1 MDRAGG
7 TQADK
12 EGRQGMSARWP
23 WIQLPRLLVVLHDLL
38 MVVATWLMLRWLAGQ
53 AGAPP
58 APFLLQELAIAL
70 VIQGAVFW
78 HVGLYRGVWRF
89 ASVPDLVNLASASF
103 IGILL
108 IVPALMVLGMLPD
121 VPRRVL
127 VPYPLFLIMA
137 LGLPRLLYRLW
148 KDNSLAQTRRA
159 NATRVLVLGAGRA
172 GEMLLRELRQQD
184 RFQPVGLLDDTAVL
198 KGAKIQ
204 GVQVL
209 GTLDDL
215 ARVARE
221 TAANM
226 LVITMPS
233 ANAAQMRRVVELCDG
248 TGLPFRKVSRLT
260 DQLERPGG
268 FELREVAIEDLLGR
282 EPVQFDWRLVH
293 EHYGEKSVLITGAGG
308 SIGSE
313 LAKQC
318 AQAGVRRL
326 VLLERDEQSL
336 EEVTR
341 RIGLEFPTLRLQPLL
356 ADCGDVQAYRGVL
369 RGVDFVFH
377 AAACKQ
383 VPMLEAQVRAAVR
396 NNVQVTG
403 IVARAC
409 RAAGVRNFVLIS
421 TDKAIEPVSVLGAS
435 KRLAELACQ
444 ALLADSD
451 TCLAIVRFGNVLDSA
466 GSVVPIFRDQI
477 AAGGPV
483 TVTHPDITRYFMTI
497 PEACQLILQATN
509 LSVSPASVFTL
520 DMGQPVAIRE
530 LAEQMIRLAGK
541 HPGTDIAIE
550 YTGLRPG
557 EKLHETV
564 LHPEERYAHTANN
577 RVLRS
582 ELRSVDVAEMGRALE
597 RLEHILRGEHDD
609 EVFKAFLR
617 HTVHDY
623 RPSGENVIAISS
635 FSKASTNR

>member
-1 MDRAGG
+1 MTR
-7 TQADK
+7 
-12 EGRQGMSARWP
+12 RWP
-23 WIQLPRLLVVLHDLL
+23 AIAHLPRVMVVLHDLC
-38 MVVATWLMLRWLAGQ
+38 MVVVTWLMLRWLAGQ

-58 APFLLQELAIAL
+58 AVSLAGELALA
-70 VIQGAVFW
+70 VGIQGLVFW
-78 HVGLYRGVWRF
+78 RVGLYRGVWRF
-89 ASVPDLVNLASASF
+89 ASMPDLVNLASAAF
-103 IGILL
+103 IGVLM
-108 IVPALMVLGMLPD
+108 IVPALMVVGMLPD
-121 VPRRVL
+121 VPRRLL
-127 VPYPLFLIMA
+127 VPYPLFLTLA
-137 LGLPRLLYRLW
+137 LGLPRMVYRLW
-148 KDNSLAQTRRA
+148 KDNSLTQSRRA
-159 NATRVLVLGAGRA
+159 SATRVLILGAGRA
-172 GEMLLRELRQQD
+172 GETLLRELRQQD
-184 RFQPVGLLDDTAVL
+184 RFQAVGLLDDTAVL

-209 GTLDDL
+209 GTLDEL
-215 ARVARE
+215 SRVAHE
-221 TAANM
+221 TAASL

-233 ANAAQMRRVVELCDG
+233 ANAAQMRRVVELCDA

-260 DQLERPGG
+260 DQLEHDNGG

-282 EPVQFDWRLVH
+282 EPVQFDWQLVH

-313 LAKQC
+313 LARQC
-318 AQAGVRRL
+318 ARAGVGRL

-336 EEVTR
+336 EEIAR
-341 RIGLEFPTLRLQPLL
+341 RIGSEFPELNVQSVL
-356 ADCGDVQAYRGVL
+356 ADCGDIASYRPAL
-369 RGVDFVFH
+369 KDIDFVFH

-383 VPMLEAQVRAAVR
+383 VPMLESQVRAAVR

-403 IVARAC
+403 VVARAC
-409 RAAGVRNFVLIS
+409 RQAKVRHFVLIS

-444 ALLADSD
+444 AVLSGSA
-451 TCLAIVRFGNVLDSA
+451 TGLAIVRFGNVLDSA
-466 GSVVPIFRDQI
+466 GSVVPLFREQI

-509 LSVSPASVFTL
+509 LSMSSASVFTL

-541 HPGTDIAIE
+541 HPGTDITIE

-564 LHPEERYAHTANN
+564 LHPEERYTHTANH

-582 ELRSVDVAEMGRALE
+582 ELRIADVADMGRTLD
-597 RLEHILRGEHDD
+597 RLDVLLRGEYED
-609 EVFKAFLR
+609 EVFKGFLR

-623 RPSGENVIAISS
+623 RPSGENVIALAK
-635 FSKASTNR
+635 FREASTHR

>member
-1 MDRAGG
+1 MAH
-7 TQADK
+7 
-12 EGRQGMSARWP
+12 
-23 WIQLPRLLVVLHDLL
+23 LPRLLVVLHDLA
-38 MVVATWLMLRWLAGQ
+38 MVVLTWIMLRWLAGQ

-58 APFLLQELAIAL
+58 AMFLAQELAITVA
-70 VIQGAVFW
+70 IQGIVFW
-78 HVGLYRGVWRF
+78 RVGLYRGVWRF
-89 ASVPDLVNLASASF
+89 ASMPDLVNLATAAF

-108 IVPALMVLGMLPD
+108 IVPVLMVVGMLPA

-127 VPYPLFLIMA
+127 VPYPLFLTLC
-137 LGLPRLLYRLW
+137 LGLPRLAYRVW
-148 KDNSLAQTRRA
+148 KDNSLAQSRRA
-159 NATRVLVLGAGRA
+159 SATRVLILGAGRA
-172 GEMLLRELRQQD
+172 GETLLRELRGQD
-184 RFQPVGLLDDTAVL
+184 RYHAVGLLDDTAVL

-209 GTLDDL
+209 GTLDDVT
-215 ARVARE
+215 RVARE
-221 TAANM
+221 TAASL

-233 ANAAQMRRVVELCDG
+233 ANAAQMRRVVELCDA
-248 TGLPFRKVSRLT
+248 TGLPFRKTSRLT
-260 DQLERPGG
+260 DQLERPQGG

-293 EHYGEKSVLITGAGG
+293 DHYGAKAVMITGAGG

-318 AQAGVRRL
+318 AQAGVSRL
-326 VLLERDEQSL
+326 VLVERDEQAL
-336 EEVTR
+336 EEINR
-341 RIGLEFPTLRLQPLL
+341 LLGAEFPTLDLRPVL
-356 ADCGDVQAYRGVL
+356 ADCGDAPSYRHLLKDVE
-369 RGVDFVFH
+369 FVFH

-383 VPMLEAQVRAAVR
+383 VPMLESQVRAAVR

-403 IVARAC
+403 TVARAC
-409 RAAGVRNFVLIS
+409 RIAGVRNFVLIS
-421 TDKAIEPVSVLGAS
+421 TDKAIEPISVLGAS

-444 ALLADSD
+444 ASLADSG

-466 GSVVPIFRDQI
+466 GSVVPIFREQI

-483 TVTHPDITRYFMTI
+483 TVTHPEITRYFMTI
-497 PEACQLILQATN
+497 PEACQLILQAAH
-509 LSVSPASVFTL
+509 LSVSSASVFTL

-541 HPGTDIAIE
+541 HPGADIAIE

-564 LHPEERYAHTANN
+564 LHPEERYAHTANH

-582 ELRSVDVAEMGRALE
+582 ELRSVDMADMGRTLE
-597 RLEHILRGEHDD
+597 RLDLLLKGEYDD
-609 EVFKAFLR
+609 EVFKGFLR

-623 RPSGENVIAISS
+623 RPSGENIIALANYN
-635 FSKASTNR
+635 KASTHR

>member
-1 MDRAGG
+1 
-7 TQADK
+7 
-12 EGRQGMSARWP
+12 MSRRWP
-23 WIQLPRLLVVLHDLL
+23 WIVQLPRLLVVLHDLL
-38 MVVATWLMLRWLAGQ
+38 MVVATWVMLRWLAGQ

-58 APFLLQELAIAL
+58 AEFLLRELAFA
-70 VIQGAVFW
+70 VAIQGVVFW
-78 HVGLYRGVWRF
+78 RVGLYRGVWRF
-89 ASVPDLVNLASASF
+89 ASMPDLVNLASAAF

-108 IVPALMVLGMLPD
+108 IVPTLMIVGMLPD

-127 VPYPLFLIMA
+127 VPYPLFLILA
-137 LGLPRLLYRLW
+137 LGLPRLVYRLW
-148 KDNSLAQTRRA
+148 KDNSLAQSRKA
-159 NATRVLVLGAGRA
+159 NATRVLILGAGRA
-172 GEMLLRELRQQD
+172 GEMLLRELRAQD
-184 RFQPVGLLDDTAVL
+184 RYQPVGLLDDTAVL

-215 ARVARE
+215 TRVARE
-221 TAANM
+221 TAATL

-233 ANAAQMRRVVELCDG
+233 ANAAQMRRVVELCDA

-260 DQLERPGG
+260 DQLEHPPGGG

-293 EHYGEKSVLITGAGG
+293 DYFGGKSVMITGAGG

-313 LAKQC
+313 LARQC
-318 AQAGVRRL
+318 AHAGVGRL

-336 EEVTR
+336 EEVSR
-341 RIGLEFPTLRLQPLL
+341 QIGTEFPGLRLQPLL
-356 ADCGDVQAYRGVL
+356 ADCGDVPAYRTAL
-369 RGVDFVFH
+369 NGVDFVFH

-383 VPMLEAQVRAAVR
+383 VPMLEAQVRAAAR

-421 TDKAIEPVSVLGAS
+421 TDKAIEPVSVLGAT
-435 KRLAELACQ
+435 KRLAELVCQ
-444 ALLADSD
+444 ALLADSG

-466 GSVVPIFRDQI
+466 GSVVPIFREQI

-509 LSVSPASVFTL
+509 LSVSATSVFTL

-564 LHPEERYAHTANN
+564 LHPEERYAHTANH

-582 ELRSVDVAEMGRALE
+582 EPRSVDVPDMARMLE
-597 RLEHILRGEHDD
+597 RLDQLLAGHHD
-609 EVFKAFLR
+609 EAVFKAFLR
-617 HTVHDY
+617 TTVHDY
-623 RPSGENVIAISS
+623 RPARDNVVPIASAHHQN
-635 FSKASTNR
+635 KASTNR

>member
-1 MDRAGG
+1 
-7 TQADK
+7 
-12 EGRQGMSARWP
+12 
-23 WIQLPRLLVVLHDLL
+23 
-38 MVVATWLMLRWLAGQ
+38 
-53 AGAPP
+53 
-58 APFLLQELAIAL
+58 
-70 VIQGAVFW
+70 
-78 HVGLYRGVWRF
+78 
-89 ASVPDLVNLASASF
+89 
-103 IGILL
+103 
-108 IVPALMVLGMLPD
+108 
-121 VPRRVL
+121 
-127 VPYPLFLIMA
+127 MA
-137 LGLPRLLYRLW
+137 LGLPRLVYRLW
-148 KDNSLAQTRRA
+148 KDNSLAQSRRA
-159 NATRVLVLGAGRA
+159 NAPRVLILGAGRA
-172 GEMLLRELRQQD
+172 GEMLLRELRAQD

-215 ARVARE
+215 TRVARE
-221 TAANM
+221 TAATL

-233 ANAAQMRRVVELCDG
+233 ANAAQMRRVVELCDA

-260 DQLERPGG
+260 DQLERLPSG

-282 EPVQFDWRLVH
+282 EPVQFDWQLVH
-293 EHYGEKSVLITGAGG
+293 EQYGAKAVLITGSGG

-313 LAKQC
+313 LARQC
-318 AQAGVRRL
+318 AQAGVGRL

-341 RIGLEFPTLRLQPLL
+341 RISVEFPGLALQPVL
-356 ADCGDVQAYRGVL
+356 ADCGDVQSYRGLL
-369 RGVDFVFH
+369 RGVEFVFH

-383 VPMLEAQVRAAVR
+383 VPMLEAQVRAALR
-396 NNVQVTG
+396 NNVQVTST
-403 IVARAC
+403 VARAC
-409 RAAGVRNFVLIS
+409 LAAGVRNFVLIS

-444 ALLADSD
+444 AILADSS

-466 GSVVPIFRDQI
+466 GSVVPIFREQI

-541 HPGTDIAIE
+541 HPGTDVAIE

-564 LHPEERYAHTANN
+564 LHPEERYTHTANN

-582 ELRSVDVAEMGRALE
+582 ELRSVDMVDMGRTLE
-597 RLEHILRGEHDD
+597 RLDQMLRGDHGD

-623 RPSGENVIAISS
+623 RPSGENVIPISS
-635 FSKASTNR
+635 FTKVSTVR

>member
-1 MDRAGG
+1 
-7 TQADK
+7 
-12 EGRQGMSARWP
+12 MSRRWP
-23 WIQLPRLLVVLHDLL
+23 WIVHLPRMLVVVHDLL
-38 MVVATWLMLRWLAGQ
+38 MVVATWVMLRWLAGQ

-58 APFLLQELAIAL
+58 TPFLVRELAIA
-70 VIQGAVFW
+70 VAIQGIVFW
-78 HVGLYRGVWRF
+78 RVGLYRGVWRF
-89 ASVPDLVNLASASF
+89 ASMPDLVNLASAAVV
-103 IGILL
+103 GLLL
-108 IVPALMVLGMLPD
+108 IVPVMMVIGMLPD

-137 LGLPRLLYRLW
+137 LGLPRLVYRLW
-148 KDNSLAQTRRA
+148 KDNSLAQSRRA
-159 NATRVLVLGAGRA
+159 NATRVLILGAGRA
-172 GEMLLRELRQQD
+172 GEMLLRELRAQD
-184 RFQPVGLLDDTAVL
+184 RFQPVGLLDDTAML

-215 ARVARE
+215 TRVARE
-221 TAANM
+221 TAATL

-233 ANAAQMRRVVELCDG
+233 ANAAQMRRVVELCDS

-260 DQLERPGG
+260 DQLERLPGG

-282 EPVQFDWRLVH
+282 EPVQFDWQLVH
-293 EHYGEKSVLITGAGG
+293 EHYGAKAVLITGAGG

-313 LAKQC
+313 LARQC
-318 AQAGVRRL
+318 AQAEVGRL

-341 RIGLEFPTLRLQPLL
+341 RISVEFPRLALQPVL
-356 ADCGDVQAYRGVL
+356 ADCGDVQSYRGLL
-369 RGVDFVFH
+369 RDVEFVFH

-383 VPMLEAQVRAAVR
+383 VPMLEAQVRAALR
-396 NNVQVTG
+396 NNVQVTST
-403 IVARAC
+403 VARAC
-409 RAAGVRNFVLIS
+409 HAAGVRNFVLIS

-444 ALLADSD
+444 AILADSA
-451 TCLAIVRFGNVLDSA
+451 TGLAIVRFGNVLDSA
-466 GSVVPIFRDQI
+466 GSVVPIFREQI
-477 AAGGPV
+477 ASGGPV

-509 LSVSPASVFTL
+509 LSTSRASVYTL

-541 HPGTDIAIE
+541 HLGTDVAIE

-564 LHPEERYAHTANN
+564 LHPEERYTHTANN

-582 ELRSVDVAEMGRALE
+582 ELRSVDMLDMGRTLE
-597 RLEHILRGEHDD
+597 RLDQMLRGDHGDD
-609 EVFKAFLR
+609 VFKAFLR

-623 RPSGENVIAISS
+623 RPSGENVIPISS
-635 FSKASTNR
+635 FTKVSTIR

>member
-1 MDRAGG
+1 MTR
-7 TQADK
+7 
-12 EGRQGMSARWP
+12 RWP
-23 WIQLPRLLVVLHDLL
+23 WIAHLPRLLVIVHDLS

-58 APFLLQELAIAL
+58 AVSLVQELAIAIA
-70 VIQGAVFW
+70 IQGAVFW
-78 HVGLYRGVWRF
+78 RVGLYRGVWRF
-89 ASVPDLVNLASASF
+89 ASMPDLVNLASAAF

-108 IVPALMVLGMLPD
+108 IVPTLMIVGMLPD

-127 VPYPLFLIMA
+127 VPYPLFLTLA
-137 LGLPRLLYRLW
+137 LGLPRLVYRLW
-148 KDNSLAQTRRA
+148 KDNSLAQSRRA
-159 NATRVLVLGAGRA
+159 SATRVLILGAGRA
-172 GEMLLRELRQQD
+172 GETLLRELRGQD
-184 RFQPVGLLDDTAVL
+184 RYYAVGLLDDTAVL

-209 GTLDDL
+209 GTLADL

-221 TAANM
+221 TAASL

-233 ANAAQMRRVVELCDG
+233 ANAAQMRRVVELCDE
-248 TGLPFRKVSRLT
+248 TGLPFRKVSRLA
-260 DQLERPGG
+260 DQLEYKPGG

-282 EPVQFDWRLVH
+282 EPVQFDWQLVH
-293 EHYGEKSVLITGAGG
+293 EHYGEKAVLITGAGG

-318 AQAGVRRL
+318 AQAGVLRL
-326 VLLERDEQSL
+326 VLIERDEQAL
-336 EEVTR
+336 EEVSR
-341 RIGLEFPTLRLQPLL
+341 LLAAEFPTLNLQSLL
-356 ADCGDVQAYRGVL
+356 ADCGDVPSYRTL
-369 RGVDFVFH
+369 LKGVDFVFH

-396 NNVQVTG
+396 NNVHVTG

-409 RAAGVRNFVLIS
+409 RLAGVRNFVLIS

-435 KRLAELACQ
+435 KRLAELACL
-444 ALLADSD
+444 AVLADSG

-477 AAGGPV
+477 ALGGPV

-509 LSVSPASVFTL
+509 LSVSSASVFTL

-564 LHPEERYAHTANN
+564 LHPEERYAHTANH

-582 ELRSVDVAEMGRALE
+582 ELRSVDVADMGRTLD
-597 RLEHILRGEHDD
+597 RLDVLLKGEYED
-609 EVFKAFLR
+609 EVFKGFLR
-617 HTVHDY
+617 YTVHDY
-623 RPSGENVIAISS
+623 RPSGENVIAMAGYN
-635 FSKASTNR
+635 KASTHR

>member
-1 MDRAGG
+1 M
-7 TQADK
+7 
-12 EGRQGMSARWP
+12 EQGMSKRWP
-23 WIQLPRLLVVLHDLL
+23 WIVHLPRMLVVLHDLL
-38 MVVATWLMLRWLAGQ
+38 MVVATWIMLRWLAGQ

-58 APFLLQELAIAL
+58 TPFLLRELAIA
-70 VIQGAVFW
+70 VAIQGVVFW
-78 HVGLYRGVWRF
+78 RVGLYRGVWRF
-89 ASVPDLVNLASASF
+89 ASMPDLVNLASAAF
-103 IGILL
+103 IGVLL
-108 IVPALMVLGMLPD
+108 IVPVMMVIGMLPD

-127 VPYPLFLIMA
+127 VPYPFFLIMA
-137 LGLPRLLYRLW
+137 LGLPRLVYRLW
-148 KDNSLAQTRRA
+148 KDNSLAQSRRA
-159 NATRVLVLGAGRA
+159 NATRVLILGAGRA
-172 GEMLLRELRQQD
+172 GEMLLRELRAQD

-215 ARVARE
+215 TRVARE
-221 TAANM
+221 TAATL

-233 ANAAQMRRVVELCDG
+233 ANAAQMRRVVELCDA

-260 DQLERPGG
+260 DQLERLPGG

-282 EPVQFDWRLVH
+282 EPVQFDWQLVH
-293 EHYGEKSVLITGAGG
+293 EQYGSKAVLITGAGG

-313 LAKQC
+313 LARQC
-318 AQAGVRRL
+318 AQAGVGRL

-341 RIGLEFPTLRLQPLL
+341 RISVEFPGLALQPVL
-356 ADCGDVQAYRGVL
+356 ADCGDVQSYRSLL
-369 RGVDFVFH
+369 RGVEFVFH

-383 VPMLEAQVRAAVR
+383 VPMLEAQVRAALR
-396 NNVQVTG
+396 NNVQVTST
-403 IVARAC
+403 VARAC
-409 RAAGVRNFVLIS
+409 HAAGVRNFVLIS

-444 ALLADSD
+444 AILADSS

-466 GSVVPIFRDQI
+466 GSVVPIFREQI

-541 HPGTDIAIE
+541 HPGTDVAIE

-564 LHPEERYAHTANN
+564 LHPEERYTHTANN

-582 ELRSVDVAEMGRALE
+582 ELRSVDMVDMGRTLE
-597 RLEHILRGEHDD
+597 RLDQMLRGDHGD

-623 RPSGENVIAISS
+623 RPSGENVIPISS
-635 FSKASTNR
+635 FTKVSTVR

>member
-1 MDRAGG
+1 MN
-7 TQADK
+7 K
-12 EGRQGMSARWP
+12 RWP
-23 WIQLPRLLVVLHDLL
+23 WMSKLPRLLVVMHDLS
-38 MVVATWLMLRWLAGQ
+38 MVVLTWILLRWLAGQ

-58 APFLLQELAIAL
+58 SAFLLQELGIVIL
-70 VIQGAVFW
+70 VQGVVFW
-78 HVGLYRGVWRF
+78 RVGLYRGVWRF
-89 ASVPDLVNLASASF
+89 ASMPDLVNIASAAF
-103 IGILL
+103 IGLL
-108 IVPALMVLGMLPD
+108 LVVPIFMVLGMLPH

-127 VPYPLFLIMA
+127 VPYAPFLILG
-137 LGLPRLLYRLW
+137 LGLPRLVYRLW
-148 KDNSLAQTRRA
+148 KDNSLALSRKA
-159 NATRVLVLGAGRA
+159 DATRVLILGAGRA
-172 GEMLLRELRQQD
+172 GEMLLRELRAQD
-184 RFQPVGLLDDTAVL
+184 RYHPVGLLDDTRVL

-209 GTLDDL
+209 GTLDEL

-221 TAANM
+221 TAATL

-233 ANAAQMRRVVELCDG
+233 ANAAQMRRVVELCDS

-260 DQLERPGG
+260 DQLEHTQGG

-282 EPVQFDWRLVH
+282 EPVQFDWQLVR
-293 EHYGEKSVLITGAGG
+293 EYFGSRAVMITGAGG

-313 LAKQC
+313 LAHQC
-318 AQAGVRRL
+318 AQAGVARL

-341 RIGLEFPTLRLQPLL
+341 AIRSDFPGLFLQPVL
-356 ADCGDVQAYRGVL
+356 ADCVDVAAYRTVL
-369 RGVDFVFH
+369 QGVDFVFH

-383 VPMLEAQVRAAVR
+383 VPMLEAQVRAAMR
-396 NNVQVTG
+396 NNVQATAV
-403 IVARAC
+403 VARAC
-409 RAAGVRNFVLIS
+409 RAANVRNFLLIS

-444 ALLADSD
+444 ALFADGPTS
-451 TCLAIVRFGNVLDSA
+451 LAIVRFGNVLDSA
-466 GSVVPIFRDQI
+466 GSVVPLFREQI
-477 AAGGPV
+477 ARGGPV

-497 PEACQLILQATN
+497 PEACQLILQTTH
-509 LSVSPASVFTL
+509 LSVASTSVFTL

-550 YTGLRPG
+550 FTGLRPG

-564 LHPEERYAHTANN
+564 LHPEERYAQTVNA

-582 ELRSVDVAEMGRALE
+582 EPRAVDPLVMARTLE
-597 RLEHILRGEHDD
+597 RLDILLKSGDGD
-609 EVFKAFLR
+609 NAFKGFLCE
-617 HTVHDY
+617 TVHDY
-623 RPSGENVIAISS
+623 RPAGKNVVSISS
-635 FSKASTNR
+635 HHKAQNHR

>member
-1 MDRAGG
+1 
-7 TQADK
+7 
-12 EGRQGMSARWP
+12 MSRRWP
-23 WIQLPRLLVVLHDLL
+23 WIVHLPRLLVVLHDLL
-38 MVVATWLMLRWLAGQ
+38 MVVATWVMLRWLAGQ

-58 APFLLQELAIAL
+58 TPYLIRELAIA
-70 VIQGAVFW
+70 VAIQGIVFW
-78 HVGLYRGVWRF
+78 RIGLYRGVWRF
-89 ASVPDLVNLASASF
+89 ASMPDLLNLASAAL
-103 IGILL
+103 IGLLL
-108 IVPALMVLGMLPD
+108 IVPAMMVIGMLPD

-137 LGLPRLLYRLW
+137 LGLPRLVYRLW
-148 KDNSLAQTRRA
+148 KDNSLAQSRRA
-159 NATRVLVLGAGRA
+159 DATRVLILGAGRA
-172 GEMLLRELRQQD
+172 GEMLLRELRAQD

-221 TAANM
+221 TAATL

-233 ANAAQMRRVVELCDG
+233 ANAAQMRRVVELCDA
-248 TGLPFRKVSRLT
+248 TGLPFRKVSRLA
-260 DQLERPGG
+260 DQLDRLGGG

-282 EPVQFDWRLVH
+282 EPVQFDWRLVQ
-293 EHYGEKSVLITGAGG
+293 EHYGSKAVMITGAGG

-313 LAKQC
+313 LARQC
-318 AQAGVRRL
+318 AQSGVGRL

-341 RIGLEFPTLRLQPLL
+341 RISVEFPALALQPVL
-356 ADCGDVQAYRGVL
+356 ADCGDVQSYRGHL
-369 RGVDFVFH
+369 RGVEFVFH

-383 VPMLEAQVRAAVR
+383 VPMLEAQVRAALR
-396 NNVQVTG
+396 NNVQVTST
-403 IVARAC
+403 VARASH
-409 RAAGVRNFVLIS
+409 AAGVRNFVLIS

-444 ALLADSD
+444 AILADSA

-466 GSVVPIFRDQI
+466 GSVVPIFREQI

-509 LSVSPASVFTL
+509 LSVSRASVFTL

-541 HPGTDIAIE
+541 HPGTDVAIE

-564 LHPEERYAHTANN
+564 LHPEERYTHTANN

-582 ELRSVDVAEMGRALE
+582 ELRSVDMVDMGRTLE
-597 RLEHILRGEHDD
+597 RLDQMLRGDHGD

-623 RPSGENVIAISS
+623 RPSGENVIPISS
-635 FSKASTNR
+635 FTKVSTIR